1 MTSIWDQTIRIIT
14 VGDRIK
20 STVKNFRK
28 DYPYYPY
35 LIKISKL
42 EKGEVYL
49 PEESDMMVIILASNE
64 ETDSVILSAQVAHN
78 KGKLTLIITTNPFD
92 SYKNIC
98 DGWAIATDREMDTVV
113 ETLLLTIIGGGTTGL
128 DQSEWVSCLY
138 GCGKFLTI
146 YLCEKQL
153 EDGLDY
159 IVSRLDKCLFDN
171 TLNVDRLLF
180 VLYFNFS
187 EWSHIQEYKL
197 CAVKEYL
204 EGLPDTINV
213 QWQTAID
220 DTILSDGIKITAIAT
235 FKG

>member
-20 STVKNFRK
+20 STVKNFKK

-42 EKGEVYL
+42 EKSEVYI

-64 ETDSVILSAQVAHN
+64 ETDSVIPSAQAAH
-78 KGKLTLIITTNPFD
+78 KEGKLTLIITNKPLN

-98 DGWAIATDREMDTVV
+98 DGWAFALDREIDTVV

-128 DQSEWVSCLY
+128 DQSEWVSSLY
-138 GCGKFLTI
+138 GCGKFMTI

-153 EDGLDY
+153 EDGLY
-159 IVSRLDKCLFDN
+159 NVASRLDKYLSDN
-171 TLNVDRLLF
+171 TLNIDSLLF
-180 VLYFNFS
+180 VIYFNFS

-204 EGLPDTINV
+204 EGLPDTINF
-213 QWQTAID
+213 QWKTAID
-220 DTILSDGIKITAIAT
+220 DTILSDELKLTAIAT
-235 FKG
+235 FKC